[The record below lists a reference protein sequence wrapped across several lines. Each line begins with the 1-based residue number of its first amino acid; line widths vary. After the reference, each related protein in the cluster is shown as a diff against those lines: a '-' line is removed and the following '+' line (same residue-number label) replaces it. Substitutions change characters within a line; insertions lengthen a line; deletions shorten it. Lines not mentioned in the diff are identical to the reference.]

1 MNVLAIARLA
11 LQRILAARVRSFLT
25 MLGVI
30 IGVASLVALTS
41 IVNGAISGITGSLSA
56 LGSSRITVSA
66 QSSDYL
72 TDADDDAI
80 AALPGVAQ
88 TTGQSSTRGTV
99 GFGSQETTASLTGV
113 SPTYAEVA
121 APTLAAGAFLPN
133 WAEAGD
139 SRTAVISSATADE
152 LGVRSSD
159 IGRTITVAGS
169 DFLLVGILDDSQGF
183 GAEGTVYLPLATA
196 RGMFAATPYLGTI
209 TIVVEDPARID
220 EVQASINATLKARH
234 SLSSDDDAPFSVTNF
249 AALVSTLATVQATLS
264 LLLGGIASISLVVG
278 GIGIMNIMLVSVRER
293 TIEIGIRRAIGAR
306 RRHIL
311 IQFIIEA
318 TVLSLTGGVIGLG
331 LGIGVSAIVAAIGG
345 WAFTLEPAT
354 FALALGFSALVG
366 IVFGTWPAQVAARLQ
381 PVDALRFE

>member
-1 MNVLAIARLA
+1 MSGFAIARLA

-66 QSSDYL
+66 QSDTYL
-72 TDADDDAI
+72 TDADDAAI

-88 TTGQSSTRGTV
+88 TSGQAATRGTV
-99 GFGSQETTASLTGV
+99 GFGAQETTASLTGV

-121 APTLAAGAFLPN
+121 APTLAAGAFLPD

-139 SRTAVISSATADE
+139 SRTAVISSATADA
-152 LGVRSSD
+152 LGVRGSD

-169 DFLLVGILDDSQGF
+169 DFLLVGILDDAQGF
-183 GAEGTVYLPLATA
+183 GADGAVYLPLATA

-209 TIVVEDPARID
+209 TVEVDDPDRIE
-220 EVQASINATLKARH
+220 EVQAAINATLKARH
-234 SLSSDDDAPFSVTNF
+234 SLAGDDAPFSVTNF

-311 IQFIIEA
+311 TQFIIEA

-331 LGIGVSAIVAAIGG
+331 LGIGVSAIVAALGG